1 MLHLY
6 SLAAS
11 KGKGCLFHNFPV
23 DILQLMVFVLV
34 GSASVMDLGSTAV
47 PLPVYAWPTNLEC
60 VLHFKVV
67 GKKRKEEQ

>member
-47 PLPVYAWPTNLEC
+47 PLPVYALPT
-60 VLHFKVV
+60 K
-67 GKKRKEEQ
+67 